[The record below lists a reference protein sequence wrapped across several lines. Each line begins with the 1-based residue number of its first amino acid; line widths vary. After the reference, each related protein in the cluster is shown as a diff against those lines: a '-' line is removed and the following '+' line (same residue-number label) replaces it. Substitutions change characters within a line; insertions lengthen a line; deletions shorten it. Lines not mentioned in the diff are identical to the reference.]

1 MFHTVIEFLRFHL
14 LIFAFDFQS
23 RPTALSSSWKQQGLA
38 IFGDS
43 AYDNLGTSVALSAD
57 ARTLVVGAT
66 GEFINTDKKG

>member
-1 MFHTVIEFLRFHL
+1 MV
-14 LIFAFDFQS
+14 
-23 RPTALSSSWKQQGLA
+23 A

-66 GEFINTDKKG
+66 GEFNNTDKKG